1 LRFCCGPPSR
11 HAARSRRVPSACWTV
26 DPRWRATTVYFLLTY
41 RFANGDPANDRAST
55 ANRIAGR
62 CAATGRRS
70 HAIGNALTY
79 SSDQDGADPSSV
91 RKHTPVP
98 RQEWPHWPHPERA
111 LPDTTGLLDIPVLYL
126 SRHVARHKADYHRLL
141 QAVRDSGGGQEAWQ
155 VWVIYML
162 KGVAET
168 DATTLRI
175 VEGIRKQM
183 ARTKHKMRAE
193 LPRLYSQ
200 DLLNNLFRHP

>member
-1 LRFCCGPPSR
+1 M
-11 HAARSRRVPSACWTV
+11 
-26 DPRWRATTVYFLLTY
+26 
-41 RFANGDPANDRAST
+41 
-55 ANRIAGR
+55 
-62 CAATGRRS
+62 
-70 HAIGNALTY
+70 
-79 SSDQDGADPSSV
+79 
-91 RKHTPVP
+91 
-98 RQEWPHWPHPERA
+98 
-111 LPDTTGLLDIPVLYL
+111 
-126 SRHVARHKADYHRLL
+126 ARHKADYHRLL